1 MFSLSGLTPQQ
12 TDLGTTEIKRAQLKL
27 DRTTLLEMETYF
39 DRKYQHIL
47 EQQRN
52 NVPIQMPPA
61 MVKVNPSDL
70 RLRDLSIIL

>member
-61 MVKVNPSDL
+61 MVKVKPGVL
-70 RLRDLSIIL
+70 RLSDFLIL